1 MQASADNSHAGLQ
14 PDNGAQNKVIHTNDC
29 KENLSIIDHMDS
41 ECCLKGGGG
50 FSTKIQLASSFH
62 FFLIFLY
69 ILHIFSI
76 ILNF

>member
-50 FSTKIQLASSFH
+50 IFH
-62 FFLIFLY
+62 QNSIGKFVPFFP
-69 ILHIFSI
+69 
-76 ILNF
+76 NFFVHSPHFQYHS